1 MEMWSRTRRWLTSLH
16 ENVVNRIV
24 LLKANALWQAGA
36 RANTLQFDPIC
47 GDHTRAHNEQG
58 GRSVRYPSHILD
70 AMIRRSKSRDY
81 SLLLTVDLHA
91 ACRDASGRLHIFW
104 PVLRS
109 AHPRSDLTRWW
120 REKVTRRDSVV
131 ADVSRCEIRWIS
143 SMVGKKTMAQSI
155 PSRREVGR
163 VMNRQCISC
172 K

>member
-1 MEMWSRTRRWLTSLH
+1 MLCGKQAPEQIHFNLTRSAATTPERTTNKEAEVSD
-16 ENVVNRIV
+16 I
-24 LLKANALWQAGA
+24 
-36 RANTLQFDPIC
+36 
-47 GDHTRAHNEQG
+47 
-58 GRSVRYPSHILD
+58 PSHILD